1 MASVGLPQQLCVRA
15 RHYSRGRFLGNSI
28 HFSQS
33 RLGISFKTLQ
43 RKDNSLLVSCNCVM
57 LDIVIFAL
65 ACFLFPPLI
74 FVLLVPSHI
83 FLFALFSNVLFYTL
97 FGCFSAIKL
106 SFFFSVL
113 VTPSVYSQIFSFHL
127 FWFISGLTC
136 FVCHFNKTWNR
147 VQQSSYHRRA
157 GGIRIC
163 LNNPEWH

>member
-57 LDIVIFAL
+57 LEIVIFAL

-97 FGCFSAIKL
+97 WLLFRYQAFFFLFCFSHSICVFPDFFLPSFLVYFWTNLFCL
-106 SFFFSVL
+106 SF
-113 VTPSVYSQIFSFHL
+113 
-127 FWFISGLTC
+127 
-136 FVCHFNKTWNR
+136 
-147 VQQSSYHRRA
+147 
-157 GGIRIC
+157 
-163 LNNPEWH
+163 